1 VARDRRVI
9 DLIID
14 RAARLFGRVFS
25 LLSPACLQPR
35 DTDHRRYLTLKFGT
49 RACCTVH
56 TPEVNLRAAR
66 DRRPPEL
73 RCRPIK
79 VTPGRARSFFLN
91 FWLFK
96 KKISVRYR

>member
-1 VARDRRVI
+1 MREAPGSIPGFSIRFWKFYIYSVARDRRVI

-66 DRRPPEL
+66 DRRGP
-73 RCRPIK
+73 R
-79 VTPGRARSFFLN
+79 N
-91 FWLFK
+91 FVVGL
-96 KKISVRYR
+96 